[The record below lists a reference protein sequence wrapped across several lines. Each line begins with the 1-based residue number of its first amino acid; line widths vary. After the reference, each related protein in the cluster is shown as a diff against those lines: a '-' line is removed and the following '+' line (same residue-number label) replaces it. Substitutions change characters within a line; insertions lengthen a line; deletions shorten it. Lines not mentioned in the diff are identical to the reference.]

1 LLHLISNIRERWK
14 EKEEMKYT
22 KKAESFRKKR
32 EKKIK
37 EMVAMRML

>member
-1 LLHLISNIRERWK
+1 LHLISNIRERWK
-14 EKEEMKYT
+14 EKEEMKHT
-22 KKAESFRKKR
+22 KKVESFRKKR